1 MSAFFQIFEGVLFKC
16 VNSNATLSC
25 LNRKKKKKLTH
36 QVSIYN
42 PNGTSFLPGHNGFP
56 GTREDDDHVY
66 ASIEDTLVYTHLLRK
81 GKEIGIYGETET
93 YRPFTGHTETCKTPP
108 ASKDSD
114 QRLVD
119 NVIYQA
125 DGQSEEEH
133 PLNLGPRLEPEGGH

>member
-1 MSAFFQIFEGVLFKC
+1 MPPLC
-16 VNSNATLSC
+16 C

-42 PNGTSFLPGHNGFP
+42 PNGTSFLPGHNGLP
-56 GTREDDDHVY
+56 ETRDDDDHVY
-66 ASIEDTLVYTHLLRK
+66 TSIEDTLVYTHLLRQ
-81 GKEIGIYGETET
+81 GKEIGIYGEKDAHQPLTGCSET
-93 YRPFTGHTETCKTPP
+93 WKPPP
-108 ASKDSD
+108 AAKDND

-133 PLNLGPRLEPEGGH
+133 CLSLGPRLEPEGGN

>member
-1 MSAFFQIFEGVLFKC
+1 M
-16 VNSNATLSC
+16 
-25 LNRKKKKKLTH
+25 
-36 QVSIYN
+36 SIYN

-56 GTREDDDHVY
+56 ETREDDDHVY

-108 ASKDSD
+108 AFKDYD